1 MIAGVVR
8 DANGIVSAGGARQ
21 TTAKTEADPFGM
33 TKKDGTLAGGV
44 VARMAYFV
52 GLDSGGT
59 KTDCWV
65 GDETEVLGRAQCGT
79 VKLTRVGQEI
89 ATERMRGL
97 LAAAALD
104 AGVDLQTVRR
114 TCVGVAGFAIAE
126 VREWAARVVGGAV
139 AGEVEVCGD
148 DEIALDAAFRG
159 GPGVLVIGGT
169 GSSVMGRCADGA
181 RFTCGGWGPGVAD
194 EGSGFWIGREAVRQ
208 GFRARDRGQE
218 TMLVGAVQQAWGV
231 ADAGAVVGFANQR
244 PGPDFAALVPAVLAC
259 AEAGDAVA
267 GRLLERAG
275 EELAEQVSVV
285 WARMRAHGEQADVVA
300 YAGSI
305 LEKIGPVRGAMER
318 ALPAGLR
325 LMDGAVNSMD
335 GAMWRARG
343 GLRLAAKSESGDI
356 DRHEL

>member
-1 MIAGVVR
+1 
-8 DANGIVSAGGARQ
+8 
-21 TTAKTEADPFGM
+21 
-33 TKKDGTLAGGV
+33 
-44 VARMAYFV
+44 MAFFV

-65 GDETEVLGRAQCGT
+65 GDETRVLGRAQCGT

-97 LAAAALD
+97 LEAATSEAS
-104 AGVDLQTVRR
+104 VDLREVTR

-126 VREWAARVVGGAV
+126 VREWAARVVGGV
-139 AGEVEVCGD
+139 VGGSVEVCGD
-148 DEIALDAAFRG
+148 DEIALDAGFRG

-208 GFRARDRGQE
+208 GFRALDRQVE
-218 TMLVGAVQQAWGV
+218 TGLIEAVRQAWGV

-244 PGPDFAALVPAVLAC
+244 PGPDFAALVPAVVAC
-259 AEAGDAVA
+259 AEAGDGVA

-285 WARMRAHGEQADVVA
+285 WARMRERGETADVVA
-300 YAGSI
+300 YTGSI
-305 LEKIGPVRGAMER
+305 LEKIGLVRGALER
-318 ALPAGLR
+318 ALPPGLR
-325 LMDGAVNSMD
+325 LMDGAVSSME

-343 GLRLAAKSESGDI
+343 GQG
-356 DRHEL
+356 